1 MAEEVLVAAD
11 LTSEAIEGGERLL
24 RALDER
30 NVVVDAAF
38 WLFSPESSSW
48 KLMIAAPEFRTLGP
62 KRLYMRTQS
71 VLAGLDAP
79 KPDLSD
85 VTVVD
90 SQDDL
95 VQLLRVLTNTGRTVN
110 RIRLKR
116 TTVNGVSI
124 PDVHIYRVA

>member
-24 RALDER
+24 RALDDR
-30 NVVVDAAF
+30 NVVVDAAL

-48 KLMIAAPEFRTLGP
+48 KLMIAAPEFRALGP
-62 KRLYMRTQS
+62 KRLYRRIQS

-90 SQDDL
+90 SQDGL